1 MQAKKIIA
9 WDNMVYISN
18 NLTTAQS
25 LTLNTS
31 NQTASL
37 LKVGQVL
44 SATIE
49 QVQGKQV
56 QLTIGNQTLLATSK
70 EPIQSSGTVQVQ
82 VKQTQPSI
90 ELAILNASNKPSN
103 SLQTQQ
109 ALQTA
114 YRQFIPNQT
123 GISQAFQQISLIQS
137 LPPSLLG
144 PVNQLLDQTLK
155 AGSPL
160 SGKDLKNK
168 LSESGLFMESKLKQ
182 TDKPNLN
189 NDVKAQLLT
198 LKQQT
203 ENLSV
208 KTPLPQLTQLAGLL
222 TQAISRLT
230 VQQLQLYENPYIT
243 PLDLPFNSDKQ
254 INKNYIEFR
263 KNNHTSPP
271 SWEIVIETL
280 LPQGEL
286 STKLMMNPQGEISC
300 FLWCETDNLEQLIA
314 EQLDTLT
321 QNFADNDLNIKMLQI
336 VEKKPT
342 HTAQTTQVAI
352 IDIHI

>member
-1 MQAKKIIA
+1 MQAKKIVA

-18 NLTTAQS
+18 NLTNTQS
-25 LTLNTS
+25 LTLNS
-31 NQTASL
+31 ANQAGSL

-56 QLTIGNQTLLATSK
+56 QLSIGNQTLVATSK

-90 ELAILNASNKPSN
+90 ELAIVNANKPSN
-103 SLQTQQ
+103 SLQAQQ

-123 GISQAFQQISLIQS
+123 GLSQAFQQISLIQA
-137 LPPSLLG
+137 LPPSLLA
-144 PVNQLLDQTLK
+144 PVNQLLDQALK

-160 SGKDLKNK
+160 SGRDLKNK

-182 TDKPNLN
+182 TDKPNLS

-198 LKQQT
+198 LKQQAD
-203 ENLSV
+203 NLNV
-208 KTPLPQLTQLAGLL
+208 KTPSPPLAQLAGLL
-222 TQAISRLT
+222 TQAINRLT

-243 PLDLPFNSDKQ
+243 PLDLPFDSNKQ

-263 KNNHTSPP
+263 KNDHSSPP

-300 FLWCETDNLEQLIA
+300 LFWCETDTLEQLIS

-321 QNFADNDLNIKMLQI
+321 QNFADNDLNIKMLKI
-336 VEKKPT
+336 VEQKPT